1 MKIRYKL
8 LITEITISVI
18 LLLSVLFMIH
28 SVILMVEYD
37 NLKIQAEKVR
47 NSAERMKFQIIRLA
61 IEERIDAEVISDYLL
76 SQNILTFG
84 IQKMVESS
92 NLVHFETSE
101 YDFTK
106 LIYDISARWQENKK
120 LLPTKDIRNYFSYR
134 KRKNADNYFSLLA
147 TKTAIEKESS
157 GINYLLVQK
166 IESVT
171 NYLSKVETEYAA
183 FERLVYSTI
192 SNLNSALDD
201 FENSRFMLVIK
212 VLSFGLLTS
221 IIIILF
227 FSFSTGHRVG
237 TLGKILSVMSSG
249 NLNVRIPD
257 IGNDE
262 FGSLGNN
269 VNTIVNTLQGRIK
282 SFQTLMRQA
291 GRTIE
296 ETIESE
302 KVESVLLK
310 LGIQETGADGAGLY
324 LVTGDEGNLF
334 LSRTEGRPMP
344 VFPISSLPPDPDIED
359 ILALLRSRWISKGK
373 TLIGKCAT
381 EGKAFFCPDV
391 PGSDF
396 SWRQEKDHPL
406 FVSSFMLLPLQVRKS
421 ILGILLITSTKP
433 GHSFTPLEYLNMQSY
448 ASLVAV
454 TLDNIYKY
462 REILDMNQLSME
474 IDIASEIQNKL
485 IPEKLPILPGG
496 RASFMS
502 RRIKGLNGDYFDVRD
517 LGEGKCLITLCEL
530 TGRGVPAGLLM
541 AMLRALIILVISPDK
556 EAATILNEINQ
567 KISRGLSMENYASVG
582 ALVIDADGYF
592 TFSSASHSPLHVFRS
607 SKGEYE
613 TITNTGL
620 PVGIDPDAE
629 YEQKSGQLHPG
640 DVVIMFTDGII
651 DSQNETGSSLGNEKL
666 LSTIG
671 TWTEESPEQITESFQ
686 RFLVK
691 FEGKQTQNDDQTL
704 LVYKHGKEDQD

>member
-8 LITEITISVI
+8 LITEIVISVI
-18 LLLSVLFMIH
+18 LLLSILFMIQ
-28 SVILMVEYD
+28 SVMLMIEYD

-61 IEERIDAEVISDYLL
+61 TEERLDAEVIRDYTRN
-76 SQNILTFG
+76 QNILTFD
-84 IQKMVESS
+84 IEEIVESS
-92 NLVHFETSE
+92 SFAPFETSE

-106 LIYDISARWQENKK
+106 LIYGVSARWEENKK
-120 LLPTKDIRNYFSYR
+120 LLPTGEIQGYLSYR
-134 KRKNADNYFSLLA
+134 KRKNTGNYFSLLA
-147 TKTAIEKESS
+147 TKAFIQRENPGS
-157 GINYLLVQK
+157 NDLLTQK

-171 NYLSKVETEYAA
+171 NHLNQVEIEYSA

-192 SNLNSALDD
+192 NDLNSALND
-201 FENSRFMLVIK
+201 FENSRFVLVIK
-212 VLSFGLLTS
+212 VLSFALLTS
-221 IIIILF
+221 IIIILV
-227 FSFSTGHRVG
+227 FSFFTGRRVG
-237 TLGKILSVMSSG
+237 TLGKMLSVMSSG

-310 LGIQETGADGAGLY
+310 LCIQETGADGAGLY
-324 LVTGDEGNLF
+324 LVTGDEDSLF
-334 LSRTEGRPMP
+334 LSRTEGRLMP
-344 VFPISSLPPDPDIED
+344 VFPISDLPPDPDIKD
-359 ILALLRSRWISKGK
+359 ILALLNSHYIRKGK
-373 TLIGKCAT
+373 TLIGECAN
-381 EGKAFFCPDV
+381 EGKAVFCPDV
-391 PGSDF
+391 PASDY

-406 FVSSFMLLPLQVRKS
+406 FISSFMLLPLQVGTS

-485 IPEKLPILPGG
+485 IPDQLPILPGG
-496 RASFMS
+496 RASYMS
-502 RRIKGLNGDYFDVRD
+502 RRLKGLNGDYFDVRD
-517 LGEGKCLITLCEL
+517 LGKGKCLITLCEL

-582 ALVIDADGYF
+582 VLVIDAEGYF
-592 TFSSASHSPLHVFRS
+592 TFSSASHSPLHIFRS

-629 YEQKSGQLHPG
+629 YEQKNGQLHPE
-640 DVVIMFTDGII
+640 DVVLMFTDGII
-651 DSQNETGSSLGNEKL
+651 DSQNEIGSSLGVGKL
-666 LSTIG
+666 LSNIG
-671 TWTEESPEQITESFQ
+671 AWAKESPEKITESFQ
-686 RFLVK
+686 SFLVN
-691 FEGKQTQNDDQTL
+691 FEGKNTQNDDQTL
-704 LVYKHGKEDQD
+704 LVYKHGKEEQN